1 MPLSL
6 KTNHHNDETRQPL
19 LQQEQPQSPRTIP
32 KNRQQLR
39 ASPPEL
45 EQDKEPELV
54 LPVEQEPERPIE
66 GDLEVPLVDQEL
78 EQQGRKSLLGR
89 PYWKRAVS
97 RGLRVRKEQGIRD
110 SRNNIDT
117 GNNNNHHNRLR
128 REGGYSDG
136 DDPTSLPQS
145 QNDYSI
151 SSASHPTNHRLNQP
165 MTMTSM
171 PIKDNDDSNEG
182 QQNVGKN
189 TFGLSLDANQKD
201 VIASIERVLI
211 HIGLLVLAYS
221 CGVHSPGAFPV
232 VRRLAEYLVVAWLT
246 CRSILL
252 LSYWN
257 HFRNNNNNNRALVE
271 SMSIS
276 SATEIPPSP
285 PSLIQRRAHLVDV
298 DEYDHDDDGMDG
310 DRGSQNQTPALVPDP
325 SLPQPHPSLEHLFIM
340 NTSNG
345 QRFFPNST
353 ETFVLDN
360 FLFKGQMLSMIRT
373 PDVDH
378 PLEDAAARGP
388 APGHSQQQLYASYFA
403 QNNAGLNFNGNSN

>member
-171 PIKDNDDSNEG
+171 PIKDNDD
-182 QQNVGKN
+182 
-189 TFGLSLDANQKD
+189 
-201 VIASIERVLI
+201 
-211 HIGLLVLAYS
+211 
-221 CGVHSPGAFPV
+221 
-232 VRRLAEYLVVAWLT
+232 
-246 CRSILL
+246 
-252 LSYWN
+252 
-257 HFRNNNNNNRALVE
+257 
-271 SMSIS
+271 
-276 SATEIPPSP
+276 
-285 PSLIQRRAHLVDV
+285 
-298 DEYDHDDDGMDG
+298 
-310 DRGSQNQTPALVPDP
+310 
-325 SLPQPHPSLEHLFIM
+325 
-340 NTSNG
+340 
-345 QRFFPNST
+345 
-353 ETFVLDN
+353 
-360 FLFKGQMLSMIRT
+360 
-373 PDVDH
+373 
-378 PLEDAAARGP
+378 
-388 APGHSQQQLYASYFA
+388 
-403 QNNAGLNFNGNSN
+403 

>member
-6 KTNHHNDETRQPL
+6 KTNHQNDEPRQQL
-19 LQQEQPQSPRTIP
+19 LQLEQPQSPRTIP

-45 EQDKEPELV
+45 EQDKEQEVV
-54 LPVEQEPERPIE
+54 LTVEQELERPME

-89 PYWKRAVS
+89 PYWKRAVG

-136 DDPTSLPQS
+136 DDPTSLPQN

-165 MTMTSM
+165 MTMTTI
-171 PIKDNDDSNEG
+171 PIKDNDDSKEG
-182 QQNVGKN
+182 QQNVGEN

-201 VIASIERVLI
+201 VIVSIERVLI

-257 HFRNNNNNNRALVE
+257 HFRNNNSNSNNNNRALVE
-271 SMSIS
+271 SIPIS
-276 SATEIPPSP
+276 SVTQIPPSP
-285 PSLIQRRAHLVDV
+285 PPVIQSRSDLVDV
-298 DEYDHDDDGMDG
+298 DEYDHVETDHDDDGLDG
-310 DRGSQNQTPALVPDP
+310 DRGSQIQTPAMMPDP

-345 QRFFPNST
+345 QRLFPNST

-360 FLFKGQMLSMIRT
+360 SSFKG
-373 PDVDH
+373 
-378 PLEDAAARGP
+378 
-388 APGHSQQQLYASYFA
+388 
-403 QNNAGLNFNGNSN
+403 